1 MREVTPRPPLVSVV
15 VATNRA
21 GPFLAEALASV
32 AAQTHTAVEL
42 VVVDDGSPDPEA
54 VASAVAS
61 VPGAVLVRQ
70 PPSGVGVARNVGAAR
85 ASGDLLAFLDDD
97 DRWHPERL
105 ARHVAVHAERPDAVA
120 SYCGMRTVDASGE
133 RELAPADQVAI
144 SSRLD
149 VARRRTGILLGNLV
163 VRRADLEAAGG
174 FHTAIRLA
182 EDLDLVLR
190 LAQRGPFAFVPGTF
204 VDYRASGQNTTAR
217 HRELTRSIDQVLRLH
232 AWSARERGDH
242 ALEAALRESLRKNDR
257 FAWWSAGRAARAA
270 ARERR
275 PAAALGEIGWALR
288 TAPGGLLDGVA
299 RRLRTRSD
307 EPGGRS

>member
-1 MREVTPRPPLVSVV
+1 MREVTPRPSLVSVV

-21 GPFLAEALASV
+21 RPFLAEALASV
-32 AAQTHTAVEL
+32 RAQTYAAVEL
-42 VVVDDGSPDPEA
+42 VVVDDGSPEPADVAAA
-54 VASAVAS
+54 VASF
-61 VPGAVLVRQ
+61 PGAVLVRQ

-85 ASGDLLAFLDDD
+85 ATGELLAFLDDD

-105 ARHVAVHAERPDAVA
+105 AAQVAMLQASADAVA
-120 SYCGMRTVDASGE
+120 CYCGMRTIDTDGAVLVE
-133 RELAPADQVAI
+133 ADQVAI
-144 SSRLD
+144 ADRTD
-149 VARRRTGILLGNLV
+149 VARRVTGIILPNLL
-163 VRRADLEAAGG
+163 VRTAAFHAVGG
-174 FHTAIRLA
+174 FHAGIRLA

-190 LAQRGPFAFVPGTF
+190 LAERGRFVFEPRAL
-204 VDYRASGQNTTAR
+204 VDYRAHGQNTTAR